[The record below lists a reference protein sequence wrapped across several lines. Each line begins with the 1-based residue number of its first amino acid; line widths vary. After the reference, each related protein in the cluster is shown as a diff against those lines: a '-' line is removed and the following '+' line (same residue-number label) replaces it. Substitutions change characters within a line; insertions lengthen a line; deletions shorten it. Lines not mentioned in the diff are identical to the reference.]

1 MLPCEIQHTDPSCE
15 AEIPMLK
22 DQNAGVNLEQ
32 EIEARMGLV
41 PAMFRMPDT
50 AAAQRQGLWHYTKA
64 SYLDNPLPTLFKQ
77 RLCVA
82 IARST
87 GSRYGLAR
95 HAGFLMGYGHPA
107 GDASASPQPT
117 SEVLALLAVPPAWAS
132 ALSDAIAV
140 LEAHPLAPVPPPGSM
155 AELAIFQCCVAIMS
169 RPADSAKASAAL
181 GRVLGRENTE
191 LVMALLLYLRTA
203 YTWTQFHP
211 DVALDPDLIA
221 MLAAHPE
228 IAARIDAIEAE
239 RFRTRPTAAVGQN
252 VSAQESRFI
261 AKLSHDLR
269 NPVAAISAV
278 SDMFQMVGVHDERL
292 RHACGILQRQT
303 LNLTEALDNIID
315 ASNLALGKVSIARIA
330 VPISEVLNTV
340 LEEVAPK
347 IRERGLNV
355 AMRPSPQGICVTGD
369 RDRLVQMF
377 QNILASVIRR
387 AAPPAGI
394 AINASVTGDKLTVT
408 MSAGRE
414 GLIPENRPASV
425 AVDTARLDEDAGLG
439 LSSARVIAELHQGVV
454 QGMAPQAGITHIF
467 KVTLPIT
474 PSSVP
479 SEADKTPPK
488 REKQRTRVL
497 AIEDNRDFAQL
508 FRHMLEIM
516 GCELDITSDA
526 RIGFSIARDIQPQLI
541 FCDLG
546 LPGDM
551 DGFDFARAIRSDPD
565 LAHIPLV
572 AVSGYTSPEDRQR
585 ALAAG
590 FDRVCAKPVK
600 FADISA
606 ALANF
611 ANGGRSGR

>member
-1 MLPCEIQHTDPSCE
+1 
-15 AEIPMLK
+15 MLK
-22 DQNAGVNLEQ
+22 DQNPGANLEQ
-32 EIEARMGLV
+32 EIEARLGLV
-41 PAMFRMPDT
+41 PAMFRLPDT
-50 AAAQRQGLWHYTKA
+50 ASAQTEGMWHYART
-64 SYLDNPLPTLFKQ
+64 SYLDNPLPALFKE
-77 RLCVA
+77 RLCVVLA
-82 IARST
+82 KKF
-87 GSRYGLAR
+87 GSHYGLTR
-95 HAGFLMGYGHPA
+95 HVGFLMGYGRPA
-107 GDASASPQPT
+107 ADASAPPQSPAQ
-117 SEVLALLAVPPAWAS
+117 VMALLAVPTVS
-132 ALSDAIAV
+132 TTALSDALSL
-140 LEAHPLAPVPPPGSM
+140 LESHPTGPVPQAGTA
-155 AELAIFQCCVAIMS
+155 AELAIFQCCMAIIS
-169 RPADSAKASAAL
+169 RPSDAAQPVAAL
-181 GRVLGRENTE
+181 RKVLGKANTE
-191 LVMALLLYLRTA
+191 LVMALLLYLQTA
-203 YTWTQFHP
+203 DSWSRMHP
-211 DVALDPDLIA
+211 DVALEPDLIA
-221 MLAAHPE
+221 MLASHPDV
-228 IAARIDAIEAE
+228 AARIDAIVAANEAE
-239 RFRTRPTAAVGQN
+239 RSGTKSKSAAGPS
-252 VSAQESRFI
+252 VSPQESRFI

-303 LNLTEALDNIID
+303 SNLTEALDNIID
-315 ASNLALGKVSIARIA
+315 ASNLALGKVTIARLP
-330 VPISEVLNTV
+330 VPISEVLNAV

-369 RDRLVQMF
+369 RARLVQMF
-377 QNILASVIRR
+377 QNIVTSVIRR
-387 AAPPAGI
+387 AAAPAGI
-394 AINASVTGDKLTVT
+394 AIAASVTGDKLTVT
-408 MSAGRE
+408 VSAGRE
-414 GLIPENRPASV
+414 GLIPENGLTSASDTGRP
-425 AVDTARLDEDAGLG
+425 DDDAGLS
-439 LSSARVIAELHQGVV
+439 LSSARVIAELHQGMV
-454 QGMAPQAGITHIF
+454 QGMAPQAGIPHIF
-467 KVTLPIT
+467 RVILPIT

-479 SEADKTPPK
+479 SAADADKAPPK

-526 RIGFSIARDIQPQLI
+526 RIGLSIARDIRPQLI

-551 DGFDFARAIRSDPD
+551 DGFDFASAIRNDPD

-606 ALANF
+606 ALANYS
-611 ANGGRSGR
+611 NGGRTGR

>member
-1 MLPCEIQHTDPSCE
+1 
-15 AEIPMLK
+15 MLK
-22 DQNAGVNLEQ
+22 DHNAGANLEQ
-32 EIEARMGLV
+32 EIEARLGLV
-41 PAMFRMPDT
+41 PAIFRAPES
-50 AAAQRQGLWHYTKA
+50 AAAQTQGLWEWAKA
-64 SYLDNPLPTLFKQ
+64 SYLDNPLPALFKQ

-82 IARST
+82 LARSS
-87 GSRYGLAR
+87 GSRYGLTR
-95 HAGFLMGYGHPA
+95 HVGFLMGYGHPA
-107 GDASASPQPT
+107 GDASTPPQSP
-117 SEVLALLAVPPAWAS
+117 SEVLALLAVPASSAS
-132 ALSDAIAV
+132 ALSEAIAV
-140 LEAHPLAPVPPPGSM
+140 LETHPLAPVPLPGSM
-155 AELAIFQCCVAIMS
+155 AELAIFQCCAAIMN
-169 RPADSAKASAAL
+169 RPAESGKPSAAL
-181 GRVLGRENTE
+181 RKVLGRDNTE

-203 YTWTQFHP
+203 YTWAQMHP
-211 DVALDPDLIA
+211 DVALEPDLLA

-239 RFRTRPTAAVGQN
+239 RFRAKPITAAG
-252 VSAQESRFI
+252 SGITAQESRFI

-315 ASNLALGKVSIARIA
+315 ASNLALGRVSIARLP
-330 VPISEVLNTV
+330 VPISEVLNSV
-340 LEEVAPK
+340 LEEMAPK

-355 AMRPSPQGICVTGD
+355 AMRPSPQGIRVTGD
-369 RDRLVQMF
+369 RARLVQMF
-377 QNILASVIRR
+377 QNILTSVIRR
-387 AAPPAGI
+387 AAAPAGI
-394 AINASVTGDKLTVT
+394 SIAASVAGDKITVT
-408 MSAGRE
+408 ISAGRE
-414 GLIPENRPASV
+414 GLIPENGPSSGATDSGRP
-425 AVDTARLDEDAGLG
+425 DEDAGLG
-439 LSSARVIAELHQGVV
+439 LSSARVIAELHQGSV
-454 QGMAPQAGITHIF
+454 QALAPQAGITHIF
-467 KVTLPIT
+467 RVTLPIT
-474 PSSVP
+474 PSAVSGDV
-479 SEADKTPPK
+479 DRTPPK

-526 RIGFSIARDIQPQLI
+526 RIGLSIARDIRPQLI

-551 DGFDFARAIRSDPD
+551 DGFDFARTVRADPD
-565 LAHIPLV
+565 LGHIPLV

-611 ANGGRSGR
+611 SNGGRTGR

>member
-1 MLPCEIQHTDPSCE
+1 
-15 AEIPMLK
+15 MLK
-22 DQNAGVNLEQ
+22 DHNTGASPEQ
-32 EIEARMGLV
+32 EIEARLGLV
-41 PAMFRMPDT
+41 PAMFRMPD
-50 AAAQRQGLWHYTKA
+50 AAQTQGLWHYAKA
-64 SYLDNPLPTLFKQ
+64 CYLDNPLPALFKE

-82 IARST
+82 VARSA
-87 GSRYGLAR
+87 GSRYRLAR
-95 HAGFLMGYGHPA
+95 HAGFLLGYGRPA
-107 GDASASPQPT
+107 GDAATPPQSPP
-117 SEVLALLAVPPAWAS
+117 EVLALLGVPAS
-132 ALSDAIAV
+132 SAKALSDAIAV
-140 LEAHPLAPVPPPGSM
+140 LQSHRAAAVPASGSM
-155 AELAIFQCCVAIMS
+155 AELAVFQCCAAIMG
-169 RPADSAKASAAL
+169 RPASSAEATAAL
-181 GRVLGRENTE
+181 RKALGPEVTERVL
-191 LVMALLLYLRTA
+191 ALLLFLRTA
-203 YTWTQFHP
+203 DTWALLHP
-211 DVALDPDLIA
+211 EVALDPDLQA
-221 MLAAHPE
+221 MMASHPD
-228 IAARIDAIEAE
+228 IAARIDEIEAE
-239 RFRTRPTAAVGQN
+239 RSIVEPRTVGGAG

-315 ASNLALGKVSIARIA
+315 ASNLALGKVSIERLP
-330 VPISEVLNTV
+330 VPISEVLNSV

-369 RDRLVQMF
+369 RTRLVQMF
-377 QNILASVIRR
+377 QNILTSVIRR
-387 AAPPAGI
+387 AAAPAGI
-394 AINASVTGDKLTVT
+394 AIAARVAGDKLTVT
-408 MSAGRE
+408 ISAGRE
-414 GLIPENRPASV
+414 GLIPENGPPSMATDSARP
-425 AVDTARLDEDAGLG
+425 DEDAGLS
-439 LSSARVIAELHQGVV
+439 LSSARVIAELHQGSV
-454 QGMAPQAGITHIF
+454 QGMAPQAGIPHIF
-467 KVTLPIT
+467 RVILPIT
-474 PSSVP
+474 PASMP
-479 SEADKTPPK
+479 GDTNADKTPPK

-526 RIGFSIARDIQPQLI
+526 RIGFSIARDIRPQLI

-551 DGFDFARAIRSDPD
+551 DGFDFARAVRADPD

-611 ANGGRSGR
+611 SNGGRAGR